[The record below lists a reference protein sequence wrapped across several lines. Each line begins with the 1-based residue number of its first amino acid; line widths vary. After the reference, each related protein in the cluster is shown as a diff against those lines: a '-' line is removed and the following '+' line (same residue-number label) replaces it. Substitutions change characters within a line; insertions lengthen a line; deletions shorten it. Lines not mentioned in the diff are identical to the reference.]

1 MERLFQILAVIFFG
15 IAAYF
20 YWQNN
25 MDLVFATAVLG
36 CCSFF
41 IGMRFRLKEKL
52 KNREIENEANETEI
66 SDEKNAASE

>member
-1 MERLFQILAVIFFG
+1 MERLFQILAVIFIG

-52 KNREIENEANETEI
+52 RDREIEKEVNETEF
-66 SDEKNAASE
+66 EN

>member
-1 MERLFQILAVIFFG
+1 MERLFQILAVIFIG

-25 MDLVFATAVLG
+25 TDLVFATGVLG

-41 IGMRFRLKEKL
+41 IGMRFQLKEKL
-52 KNREIENEANETEI
+52 KKSENEDEENETENL
-66 SDEKNAASE
+66 SK